1 VSATL
6 DVLDDVVSTHSQ
18 DSRRSPGSDA
28 SEAGKRCSHQ
38 SAVPAEELEVD
49 MNLMRG
55 LSLRQSLHTFGILW
69 LVSPETRYPCRVET
83 HPVPKFD
90 VFVSHTWRT
99 PGRWKILCLMYQ
111 TGWELAFF
119 LQTLVATVLLVLGLN
134 GTLPLPTTTT
144 IAGIPPEQYE
154 ASPWMRAS
162 SLPTMILG
170 LCIAPYVGDLFNK
183 QVAFIDMASIDQTDP
198 VQKEQGI
205 SHIAGFLKK
214 SDELQVMWSVDYLS
228 RLWCVFEL
236 AAYRTANPSGKITLM
251 PLFVEK
257 TFAVLIVAVYGFTSV
272 WVLAEAKFIPL
283 GSEVWI
289 FGVALIPVGLA
300 AHALRKSFLS
310 KHQLLTALANFEL
323 ESSTCSSDFDRR
335 FILRCIRRWY
345 GGPEQFESFVRRELR
360 EELLAQIR
368 STSFRSG
375 YYLVTVVPSVCAGL
389 DSLVCLWRGQ
399 APTAALVTH
408 FVCLVLAFDICWIV
422 ITFKLVLLLS
432 DGSAQLCLGRFRF
445 FDYVISLTIFV
456 ASGVIFMAGLVG
468 SRLARNTLSVSTAL
482 SWLALSCI
490 LMALTSDCVWRQVR
504 ALRRRSKV

>member
-1 VSATL
+1 
-6 DVLDDVVSTHSQ
+6 
-18 DSRRSPGSDA
+18 
-28 SEAGKRCSHQ
+28 
-38 SAVPAEELEVD
+38 
-49 MNLMRG
+49 
-55 LSLRQSLHTFGILW
+55 
-69 LVSPETRYPCRVET
+69 
-83 HPVPKFD
+83 
-90 VFVSHTWRT
+90 
-99 PGRWKILCLMYQ
+99 
-111 TGWELAFF
+111 
-119 LQTLVATVLLVLGLN
+119 
-134 GTLPLPTTTT
+134 
-144 IAGIPPEQYE
+144 
-154 ASPWMRAS
+154 MRAS
-162 SLPTMILG
+162 SLPTMILA

-205 SHIAGFLKK
+205 SSIAGFLKK

-289 FGVALIPVGLA
+289 FGVAFVPVGLSV
-300 AHALRKSFLS
+300 HALRKSFLS

-323 ESSTCSSDFDRR
+323 ENSTCSSEFDRR

-345 GGPEQFESFVRRELR
+345 GGPEQFESFVRKELR
-360 EELLAQIR
+360 EELLTQIR
-368 STSFRSG
+368 QTSFRSG

-445 FDYVISLTIFV
+445 LDYAISLMIFV
-456 ASGVIFMAGLVG
+456 ASGMIFMIGLVG

-482 SWLALSCI
+482 GWLALSCI
-490 LMALTSDCVWRQVR
+490 LMALTSDCVWRQVLL
-504 ALRRRSKV
+504 ALRSARSGRETLRRSATEAQPVPVASGVPVTKSAAYPPRPVAAPQVYYRPGTVAAPATVTYAAPAGTLGQPAAVRSVVTMAPTPVATSVTSAPLSVSTRTLGQVGVPQVATALPPGARIIRTSQPTVVPGAQVVPASATRPNTVGGPAYSQSAY